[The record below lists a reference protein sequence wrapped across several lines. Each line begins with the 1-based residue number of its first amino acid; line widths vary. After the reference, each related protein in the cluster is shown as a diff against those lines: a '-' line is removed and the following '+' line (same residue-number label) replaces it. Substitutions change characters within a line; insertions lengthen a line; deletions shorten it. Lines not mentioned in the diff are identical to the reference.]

1 MSNDAASAEAKAK
14 YDAAK
19 KELLHAL
26 GKKRNLDKQLV
37 GSLPYSSASFPAYM
51 AERIGATRGPDLQP
65 GDVLPNGDCRA

>member
-51 AERIGATRGPDLQP
+51 AERIGATRGPDLQH
-65 GDVLPNGDCRA
+65 GDVIPNGDCRA